1 MQAALPCLLA
11 ARADV
16 KFEEMPIESIRK
28 LLELFWQLWL
38 LVMTYSKACPPQ
50 FISLRSYG

>member
-11 ARADV
+11 VPADV
-16 KFEEMPIESIRK
+16 KFEEMPMESIRK